1 MLRCTESDRAAI
13 LAYIA
18 AEPEINLFI
27 YGDVETVGVDKAPV
41 QVWVEPRS
49 EGWDFLILQYFD
61 SYILYSQKLD
71 YDVEAAAGFLRG
83 RKVEGIS
90 GKKELLDRLAPWF
103 PEKTCRLTYMSR
115 CNAVDPDFAAKAGEN
130 LQVRELGPDD
140 LDETLELLRGI
151 EEFADTYHGEEQER
165 EQLAQCW
172 KCGGMMMGA
181 FRDGRL
187 VSTAQTTAAS
197 SRSAMVVGVATRPEE
212 RDHGYASGVVA
223 ELCRRSF
230 AQGREFLCLFYH
242 NPAAGRIYHRIG
254 FAEVGGWTMMS

>member
-1 MLRCTESDRAAI
+1 MLRCTEADRAAI

-41 QVWVEPRS
+41 QVWAEPGS

-61 SYILYSQKLD
+61 SYILYSQNLA
-71 YDVEAAAGFLRG
+71 YDAETAAEFLRG

-90 GKKELLDRLAPWF
+90 GKKELLDRLTPYF
-103 PEKTCRLTYMSR
+103 PEKSCRLTYMSR
-115 CNAVDPDFAAKAGEN
+115 CNAVDPAFGGKLEAGI
-130 LQVRELGPDD
+130 QVRELGPDD
-140 LDETLELLRGI
+140 LDETLDLLRGI
-151 EEFADTYHGEEQER
+151 EEFSQTYRGEEQER

-187 VSTAQTTAAS
+187 VSTAQITAAT

-212 RDHGYASGVVA
+212 RGHGYASVVVA

-230 AQGREFLCLFYH
+230 AQGREFLCLFYD
-242 NPAAGRIYHRIG
+242 NPAAGRIYNRIG
-254 FAEVGGWTMMS
+254 FAEMGGWTMMN

>member
-1 MLRCTESDRAAI
+1 MLRCTETDRAAI
-13 LAYIA
+13 LEYIA

-41 QVWVEPRS
+41 QVWVKPAAN
-49 EGWDFLILQYFD
+49 GWDFLILQYFD
-61 SYILYSQKLD
+61 SYILYSRNPA
-71 YDVEAAAGFLRG
+71 YDAAAAAEFLHS

-90 GKKELLDRLAPWF
+90 GKKELLDRLEPYF
-103 PEKTCRLTYMSR
+103 PEKRCRFTYMSR

-130 LQVRELGPDD
+130 LQVRELDPED

-151 EEFADTYHGEEQER
+151 EEFAETYHGEDRER

-172 KCGGMMMGA
+172 KCGGMMIGA
-181 FRDGRL
+181 FRDGCL
-187 VSTAQTTAAS
+187 VSTGQTTAAT
-197 SRSAMVVGVATRPEE
+197 SRSAMVVGVATCPEE
-212 RDHGYASGVVA
+212 RGHGYASAVVA

-230 AQGREFLCLFYH
+230 AQGREFLCLFYD

-254 FAEVGGWTMMS
+254 FAEMGGWTMMN